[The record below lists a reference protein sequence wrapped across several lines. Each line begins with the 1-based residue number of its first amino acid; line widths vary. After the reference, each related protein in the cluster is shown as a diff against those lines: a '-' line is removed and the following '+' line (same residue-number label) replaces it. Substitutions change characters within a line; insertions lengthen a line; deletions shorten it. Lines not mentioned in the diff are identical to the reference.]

1 MRAPTEV
8 RLERFQKL
16 MERVSYESEKG
27 GVIVVEGHRDRDS
40 LRKMGIGGPILCL
53 QSSRKNT
60 VGFAEELD
68 GVRDVIV
75 LTDFDREGVSLAKRL
90 FRVLSSRGVRTNLL
104 LWRDLRRVTRSDV
117 RSIEELPKF
126 YQRLQNKRSLGFP
139 LLDRGYEV
147 PLLSNQR
154 RAVDYRRIR
163 LSKEHKYRKKTR
175 KAIME
180 TR

>member
-1 MRAPTEV
+1 MEV

-16 MERVSYESEKG
+16 MDRVSYESEKG

-40 LRKMGIGGPILCL
+40 LQKMGIVGPILCL

-60 VGFAEELD
+60 VGFADELD
-68 GVRDVIV
+68 GVRDVVI

-90 FRVLSSRGVRTNLL
+90 YRILSSRGVRTNLI

-117 RSIEELPKF
+117 RSVEELPKF
-126 YQRLQNKRSLGFP
+126 YQRLQNERLLRFP
-139 LLDRGYEV
+139 MLDHGYEV
-147 PLLSNQR
+147 PLLSSR
-154 RAVDYRRIR
+154 TRAVDYRRIR
-163 LSKEHKYRKKTR
+163 LSKEHKYRKKMR